1 MKLPSEQY
9 FISVQTKEDYYYF
22 LSTGM
27 AFELEINFPTTW
39 GEHLKMVDFK
49 KKQEYCKKTRVSNYE
64 ASSKLEG
71 K

>member
-27 AFELEINFPTTW
+27 AFELEPNFPTTW
-39 GEHLKMVDFK
+39 EEHLKAVDFK
-49 KKQEYCKKTRVSNYE
+49 KKQEYIEKTRENNYE

>member
-1 MKLPSEQY
+1 MEMPSDQY
-9 FISVQTKEDYYYF
+9 FFSVQTKEDYYYF

-27 AFELEINFPTTW
+27 AFELEVNFPTTW
-39 GEHLKMVDFK
+39 EEHLKAVDFK
-49 KKQEYCKKTRVSNYE
+49 KKQEYCERTRASNYE